1 MDIFNQK
8 LNDKDA
14 LINQLEFDKNIL
26 KEDLLNIQE
35 KLELKN

>member
-8 LNDKDA
+8 INDKDA

-26 KEDLLNIQE
+26 KEDLLNYHE
-35 KLELKN
+35 KLE